1 MRLPNAAHILHSLEV
16 ARRGRAA
23 APERPSWSSQEAGPA
38 AAARVAWLR
47 LLLSHG
53 FIRYLHFILGYAR
66 TYIFYCRSPLFYTF
80 VLLLLERSLTP
91 RGSSTCFLHAAG
103 PLSTSASRVG
113 EREAS

>member
-1 MRLPNAAHILHSLEV
+1 MSDFIQYFTKIYQILTFY
-16 ARRGRAA
+16 
-23 APERPSWSSQEAGPA
+23 PS
-38 AAARVAWLR
+38 
-47 LLLSHG
+47 
-53 FIRYLHFILGYAR
+53 AR